1 MKSELQR
8 LTFQTFFNLKNKLL
22 QTILY
27 KNTKI
32 SYTDSGKGTVVVFLH
47 GFLENKAMWNHYVA
61 EYTTKYRVITV
72 DLLGHGN
79 SENLGYVHSME
90 ENAKVVQTILTHLRI
105 RKSIL
110 VGHSMGGYVGLA
122 FAELFPDNVRSLILI
137 NSSASADSEE
147 RKLNRDRAIRAVK
160 YNHDAFIRMAVTNL
174 FSLENQHKLKNEI
187 EHVKEQALK
196 TSLQGIVATLE
207 GMKIRKDRE
216 VLLHFGPYPISLILG
231 IQDTVLNH
239 ANTATQ
245 VEGTRAILFS
255 FPDGHMTPIEN
266 RDELCELLLQYF
278 KKL

>member
-1 MKSELQR
+1 MHYQKHFPNLFQ
-8 LTFQTFFNLKNKLL
+8 LKKTFLE
-22 QTILY
+22 IVLY

-32 SYTDSGKGTVVVFLH
+32 SYTDSGKGSVVVFLH
-47 GFLENKAMWNHYVA
+47 GFLENKSMWNDYVA
-61 EYTTKYRVITV
+61 EYQTKYRIITI
-72 DLLGHGN
+72 DLLGHGD
-79 SENLGYVHSME
+79 SESLGYIHSME
-90 ENAKVVQTILTHLRI
+90 ENAKAVHAVLAHLRI

-110 VGHSMGGYVGLA
+110 VGHSMGGYVSLA
-122 FAELFPDNVRSLILI
+122 FAELFPDKIRSLILI

-147 RKLNRDRAIRAVK
+147 RKLNRDRAIKAVK
-160 YNHDAFIRMAVTNL
+160 YNHDTFIRMAVVNL
-174 FSLENQHKLKNEI
+174 FTQDNQHKLKAEI
-187 EHVKEQALK
+187 EHVKQQALK

-231 IQDTVLNH
+231 VQDTVLNY
-239 ANTATQ
+239 ADTASQ
-245 VEGTRAILFS
+245 VEGTRASLFS